1 MVDSRTNPGAVNVA
15 RGAAA
20 AEEEE
25 EEEEVVAAVVVN
37 ASAAEMPAIRRT
49 SIAVGRDN
57 NKGHKNSLF
66 ICPYLPV

>member
-25 EEEEVVAAVVVN
+25 EEEVAAVVVN

-66 ICPYLPV
+66 I

>member
-20 AEEEE
+20 AEEE

-66 ICPYLPV
+66 I

>member
-1 MVDSRTNPGAVNVA
+1 MLHAVP
-15 RGAAA
+15 RPLTQHLAAA
-20 AEEEE
+20 A

-66 ICPYLPV
+66 I

>member
-1 MVDSRTNPGAVNVA
+1 MVEHYLVVDSRTNPGAVNVA

-20 AEEEE
+20 A
-25 EEEEVVAAVVVN
+25 EEEVVAAVVVN

-49 SIAVGRDN
+49 SIAAGRDN
-57 NKGHKNSLF
+57 HKNSLF